1 MNEGEVSDP
10 EAHKEAVMKRWKL
23 VFGERQPVRPFF
35 IYKSSAE
42 LGP

>member
-23 VFGERQPVRPFF
+23 MFGERQLARLFV

-42 LGP
+42 